1 MGLQIGDSIQARDV
15 WEKNILQLYL
25 FTESDHSLLAG
36 VILK

>member
-1 MGLQIGDSIQARDV
+1 MCLQIGDSIQARDI

-25 FTESDHSLLAG
+25 FTESDYLLLAG